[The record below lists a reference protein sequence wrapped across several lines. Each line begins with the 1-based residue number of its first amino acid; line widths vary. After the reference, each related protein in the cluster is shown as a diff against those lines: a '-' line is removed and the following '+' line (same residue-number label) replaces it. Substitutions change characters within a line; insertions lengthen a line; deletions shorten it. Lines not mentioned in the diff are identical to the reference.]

1 MKLNSMTGNANNNNI
16 ETMISRLNSM
26 SPVDKMQMF
35 LDGSPKLL
43 AKRAEYEV
51 PENGTFKKVE
61 VLFDIPNTQ
70 NQAHYFVEYDPLNPK
85 DSRTFSIG
93 VSRVGSDRFTSVQL
107 AKGTKKEILEF
118 ITDKN
123 NSELFKAALSDVSN
137 STDDYYS
144 SF

>member
-1 MKLNSMTGNANNNNI
+1 MTGNPNNNNI
-16 ETMISRLNSM
+16 ETMISKLNDM
-26 SPVDKMQMF
+26 SPADKMQMF

-43 AKRAEYEV
+43 VKRAEYEV
-51 PENGTFKKVE
+51 PENGTFRKVE

-70 NQAHYFVEYDPLNPK
+70 NQAHYFIECDPLNPK

-93 VSRVGSDRFTSVQL
+93 ASRVGSDRMTSIQL
-107 AKGTKKEILEF
+107 AKGTKKEILNF
-118 ITDKN
+118 LADKN
-123 NSELFKAALSDVSN
+123 NAELFKTTLANVSN